1 MAQSGYGK
9 IRIFEDFTGPEVPVA
24 LTTDFENIGPFLS
37 GGEGIEDNDAGIVRL
52 DTDANN
58 GVVRLVSA
66 NVAKDTTAVF
76 TGQMFVAG
84 TMGQLACEA
93 RVRMPDLDDKAV
105 FIGFADAND
114 DDINGA
120 DDLLERASNTT
131 FTLNGSNFCGFFW
144 HSEVEVADE
153 DWYGVFRGGD
163 TTGVTAAANV
173 DLDADATLGE
183 FQVLRLEIET
193 NGTARWYVDG
203 VLKQTQT
210 GAVSTTDELAFLCAV
225 TATDTE
231 FGHLEVDYLA
241 VEANR
246 DWTV

>member
-9 IRIFEDFTGPEVPVA
+9 IRIFEDFTGPEIPIA
-24 LTTDFENIGPFLS
+24 LTTDMENIGPFYA
-37 GGEGIEDNDAGIVRL
+37 GGEGFEDNDTGILRL

-58 GVVRLVSA
+58 GVVRLISG
-66 NVAKDTTAVF
+66 NTDKDTTAVF
-76 TGQMFVAG
+76 TGKMFDAAAMG
-84 TMGQLACEA
+84 TLACEA
-93 RVRMPDLDDKAV
+93 RVRMPDLDDKNV

-114 DDINGA
+114 DDISA
-120 DDLLERASNTT
+120 EDDIIAAASSSA

-144 HSEVEVADE
+144 ASEVEVSDE
-153 DWYGVFRGGD
+153 DWYGVFNGGD
-163 TTGVTAAANV
+163 TTGVTAASSV
-173 DLDADATLGE
+173 DLDADAVAGD
-183 FQVLRLEIET
+183 FQVLRLEVET

-210 GAVSTTDELAFLCAV
+210 GAISTSAELAFVCAV
-225 TATDTE
+225 MANTTE

-241 VEANR
+241 VESNR

>member
-1 MAQSGYGK
+1 
-9 IRIFEDFTGPEVPVA
+9 
-24 LTTDFENIGPFLS
+24 
-37 GGEGIEDNDAGIVRL
+37 
-52 DTDANN
+52 
-58 GVVRLVSA
+58 
-66 NVAKDTTAVF
+66 
-76 TGQMFVAG
+76 
-84 TMGQLACEA
+84 
-93 RVRMPDLDDKAV
+93 MPDLDDKQV
-105 FIGFADAND
+105 FIGFADSND
-114 DDINGA
+114 DDMSGE
-120 DDLLERASNTT
+120 DDIIAAASATVL
-131 FTLNGSNFCGFFW
+131 TLNGSNFCGFFW
-144 HSEVEVADE
+144 ASDVETSDE
-153 DWYGVFRGGD
+153 DWYGVFKGGD

-173 DLDADATLGE
+173 DLDADATAGE
-183 FQVLRLEIET
+183 FQVVRLEIET